1 MVKQSALRYI
11 RKRGKYRGAL
21 RTAAVVDDYQPFEP
35 GGDKAPYHLDYTLCR
50 VVCRYQHGNIH
61 GYFHPFFEEIVYF
74 LTILSNLL

>member
-1 MVKQSALRYI
+1 MVKQSTLRHL
-11 RKRGKYRGAL
+11 RKSGKYRGAL
-21 RTAAVVDDYQPFEP
+21 RTAAVVDDYQPFES

-74 LTILSNLL
+74 LTMLSNLL